1 MDIGDPSKQQSGHAL
16 WFLAFRAGFLC
27 AGLFAVVAM
36 LRWLYWMVSPASWDY
51 SIAPNWW
58 HAHEMVFG
66 FAMPVVAGFLLTA
79 VATWTGTRG
88 TTGRRLQLL
97 FALWLTAR
105 VLLWLAPGLM
115 LLAWAAEM
123 LFLLLI
129 TYELTTRVW
138 SKRQWRNML
147 FPPVLLM
154 LGILDSISFWNA
166 QDPLLTTR
174 LFYGTV
180 WMITVLVVIIGGR
193 VTPMFTG
200 NGLGFKIPPLHQGIE
215 YLAIG
220 ITAVIGLIAAF
231 APAPQSAAWFAPLCL
246 AGCAIHSYRVYR
258 WQSWKTFGVPLLW
271 SMHLSY
277 LCIPLAMLGMAIAGP
292 DPIASKNVMH
302 LLAIGTIGG
311 MIIAMMSRVSLGHTG
326 RPLQVP
332 TYLAWAFALVLLS
345 AAVRAGLPM
354 FAAELTPWA
363 WRVSA
368 ILWIVAFCCFLWRYF
383 PVLTRARV
391 DGKPG

>member
-129 TYELTTRVW
+129 IYELTTRVW

-200 NGLGFKIPPLHQGIE
+200 NGLGFKIPPLHPGIE

-277 LCIPLAMLGMAIAGP
+277 LCIPLAMLGMAIAGTGSHCQQKRDAP
-292 DPIASKNVMH
+292 AGHWHYRRHDHRHDVARVTGPYRTPVASPY
-302 LLAIGTIGG
+302 LPGLGFCPGTAVCGSSRWAAHVCRRAHALG
-311 MIIAMMSRVSLGHTG
+311 M
-326 RPLQVP
+326 
-332 TYLAWAFALVLLS
+332 
-345 AAVRAGLPM
+345 AGLCHS
-354 FAAELTPWA
+354 LDC
-363 WRVSA
+363 R
-368 ILWIVAFCCFLWRYF
+368 LCCFLWRYL